1 MCCHMRTN
9 TNTHPRYTAKLCL
22 SIGAVP
28 DLTHFPFDIQV
39 LQLQIQLQKLAS
51 SVSVSE
57 EDVKSAGS
65 PSQSSVTSK
74 SGLLFEQLEALA
86 RMAPK
91 AKDHLILADPV
102 TWRPTEGHM
111 LSSNSTWMVEYEPVW
126 IDGCNVRDVVA
137 SQRRLSSYVVQIAVR
152 RKRGNVFWNLLMPL
166 FILVLLG
173 ISPFGVSRSA
183 LEDRIG
189 LLMLIVFAIIGFKFY
204 VSETM
209 PKKQTV
215 TALDTYLNLS
225 LGYLAAVGC
234 YFLATSFLHYQVGD
248 SLVVRSYL
256 LVERS

>member
-1 MCCHMRTN
+1 M
-9 TNTHPRYTAKLCL
+9 
-22 SIGAVP
+22 P

-39 LQLQIQLQKLAS
+39 LQLQIVLQKLAS

-57 EDVKSAGS
+57 EEDSRKMVGGSAPRS
-65 PSQSSVTSK
+65 AHQDQQHSSSAVASEA
-74 SGLLFEQLEALA
+74 GLLFEQLEALA
-86 RMAPK
+86 QVAPK
-91 AKDHLILADPV
+91 AKDCLILTDPV
-102 TWRPTEGHM
+102 TWRPSEGHM

-126 IDGCNVRDVVA
+126 IDGCNVRDVIA
-137 SQRRLSSYVVQIAVR
+137 SQRRLSSYVVQVAIR

-234 YFLATSFLHYQVGD
+234 YFLATSFLHYQVGLFFPVTAH
-248 SLVVRSYL
+248 SAPGVFVGFL
-256 LVERS
+256 L